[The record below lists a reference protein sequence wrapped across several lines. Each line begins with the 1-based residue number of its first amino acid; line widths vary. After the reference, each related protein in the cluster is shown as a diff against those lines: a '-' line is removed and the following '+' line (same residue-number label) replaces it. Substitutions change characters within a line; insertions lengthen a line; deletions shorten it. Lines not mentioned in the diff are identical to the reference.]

1 MQKSA
6 ASFLRPLSF
15 FLGCCDPPP
24 PAQQPGL
31 SWFLGSWAGP
41 ARCPCLDHV
50 PSGWDPQQVDLGVCL
65 GAPPCSSKDRF
76 DLFRG
81 VAAKFSLESPAL
93 TPLLSQNCCLAI
105 SAWASLQRR
114 CFQRE
119 PYSPTSSSQ
128 HLLRGHLCSSS
139 ELGNCSQLGRFHVL
153 APLEVWPNSALSN
166 SLDLSP
172 VSVLVASGH
181 SFSLGPTWASY
192 CWTKA

>member
-105 SAWASLQRR
+105 SAWASLHRR

-119 PYSPTSSSQ
+119 PYSPPRPHPSVCYEGISVHLLSLEIAANLDAFTSSPPWKCGQ
-128 HLLRGHLCSSS
+128 ILLF
-139 ELGNCSQLGRFHVL
+139 QTV
-153 APLEVWPNSALSN
+153 
-166 SLDLSP
+166 
-172 VSVLVASGH
+172 
-181 SFSLGPTWASY
+181 
-192 CWTKA
+192 

>member
-1 MQKSA
+1 MEQEPVCLAWWWIIIISPQPYLWLPTCLV
-6 ASFLRPLSF
+6 SELQNPSYVSPILE
-15 FLGCCDPPP
+15 G
-24 PAQQPGL
+24 AQQPGL

-119 PYSPTSSSQ
+119 PYSP
-128 HLLRGHLCSSS
+128 
-139 ELGNCSQLGRFHVL
+139 HVL
-153 APLEVWPNSALSN
+153 IPASVTRASLSI
-166 SLDLSP
+166 
-172 VSVLVASGH
+172 
-181 SFSLGPTWASY
+181 F
-192 CWTKA
+192 